1 MTTQFETAVKNT
13 LSLGPYLFTCFFY
26 DQDNLMKALGMI
38 PYIKLDGAYLVA
50 RPGTACQAIS
60 NVTNNGKDG
69 FALVTGGDLSAGEAN
84 ETIQVLNKYGHEQK
98 YAMP

>member
-1 MTTQFETAVKNT
+1 MTTQFETAVQNT

-26 DQDNLMKALGMI
+26 DQDVLMTALGKI
-38 PYIKLDGAYLVA
+38 PYIKLDGAYLTA
-50 RPGTACQAIS
+50 RSGTACQAIS
-60 NVTNNGKDG
+60 NVTNKGKSG
-69 FALVTGGDLSAGEAN
+69 FALVTGGALTAAEAN

>member
-26 DQDNLMKALGMI
+26 KQDDLMTALGLI

-50 RPGTACQAIS
+50 RKGTACQAIS
-60 NVTNNGKDG
+60 NVTNKGKDG
-69 FALVTGGDLSAGEAN
+69 FALVTGGDLTPAEAN
-84 ETIQVLNKYGHEQK
+84 ETIQVLNKYAHEQK

>member
-26 DQDNLMKALGMI
+26 DQNDLMKALELI
-38 PYIKLDGAYLVA
+38 PYIQLDGAYLVA
-50 RPGTACQAIS
+50 RRGTACQAIS

-69 FALVTGGDLSAGEAN
+69 FALVTGGALTPDEAN
-84 ETIQVLNKYGHEQK
+84 ATIQVLNKYGHEQK